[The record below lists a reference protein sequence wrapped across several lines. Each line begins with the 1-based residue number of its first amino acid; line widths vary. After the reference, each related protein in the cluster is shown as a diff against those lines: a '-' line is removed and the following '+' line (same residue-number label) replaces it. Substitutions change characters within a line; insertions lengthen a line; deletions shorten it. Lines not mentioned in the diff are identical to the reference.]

1 MCSRLTLALLMAAS
15 ILAPA
20 ASPLARAARRPNFLF
35 IITDDQSPETLSCY
49 GNTVCQTPHIDR
61 LARRGIVLDDAHHM
75 GAWSGAV
82 CTASRTMIMTG
93 RTVWRIPGAR
103 GPGLTRDRA
112 FRLKAARESMPAI
125 FNRAGYST
133 FRTCKQGNSFRE
145 ANRLFTEHH
154 DATRRGGSAMTGSQW
169 HGDRVVEFL
178 ARRGKADGSGRA
190 NRKPFLIYM
199 GFSHPHDP
207 RNAPEDLA
215 RKYGASN
222 QGPGKTVNPKS
233 PPLPINYLPAHPFH
247 HGHPNLRDEVK
258 VQGVLKRRD
267 PATIRNELG
276 REYACIENI
285 DNQVGRAIKQL
296 EAIGELDN
304 TYVVFTS
311 DHGIAVGRHGLTGKQ
326 NLYEHTWKVPF
337 IVTGP
342 GIKPGSR
349 ASGYIYLLDVLRTFC
364 DLADITPPESV
375 EGRSFREVL
384 EGKKQA
390 VRDTLY
396 GVYSG
401 GTKPGMRAIKT
412 GQFKLIKY
420 DVLDG
425 KVRRTQ
431 LFDLKANPREF
442 LVEHRA
448 DAVAGL
454 LDHRPKAEQVNLAD
468 DPRHAAK
475 RKELEELLRREMKRL
490 GDPYELSD

>member
-1 MCSRLTLALLMAAS
+1 MSTRATLILLLTAAV
-15 ILAPA
+15 ICPA
-20 ASPLARAARRPNFLF
+20 VVSTSQAAGPTPAKRPNFLF
-35 IITDDQSPETLSCY
+35 ILTDDQSPETLSCY

-103 GPGLTRDRA
+103 GPGLTRNRA
-112 FRLKAARESMPAI
+112 RRQQAAQNSLPAI

-133 FRTCKQGNSFRE
+133 FRTCKRGNSFRE
-145 ANRLFTEHH
+145 ANALFTEHH
-154 DATRRGGSAMTGSQW
+154 DATRRGSDPETGSRW
-169 HGDRVVEFL
+169 HGDRVIEFL
-178 ARRGKADGSGRA
+178 DKRQQAGDKA
-190 NRKPFLIYM
+190 PFLLYM

-207 RNAPEDLA
+207 RNAPETLA

-222 QGPGKTVNPKS
+222 KGPGQTVNPKA
-233 PPLPINYLPAHPFH
+233 PPLPVNYLAAHPFH
-247 HGHPNLRDEVK
+247 HGHPGLRDEVR
-258 VQGVLKRRD
+258 VQGVMKRRD

-285 DNQVGRAIKQL
+285 DNQVGRVIKQL
-296 EAIGELDN
+296 EMTGELEN

-326 NLYEHTWKVPF
+326 NLYEHTWRVPF

-342 GIKPGSR
+342 GIKPGTR
-349 ASGYIYLLDVLRTFC
+349 ASGYIYLLDTLRTFC

-375 EGRSFREVL
+375 EGRSFRKVL
-384 EGKKQA
+384 EGKTDA
-390 VRDTLY
+390 VRDSLY
-396 GVYSG
+396 GVYTG
-401 GTKPGMRAIKT
+401 GTKPGMRAVKT
-412 GQFKLIKY
+412 RRFKLIKY

-431 LFDLKANPREF
+431 LFDLKENPREF

-448 DAVAGL
+448 KAISSL
-454 LDHRPKAEQVNLAD
+454 LGHTPKPQQVNLAD
-468 DPRHAAK
+468 DPKYAAK
-475 RKELEELLRREMKRL
+475 RKELEALLKREMKRL
-490 GDPYELSD
+490 GDPYELTD